1 MSAQFIPA
9 GRLLSP
15 IVVATGLFVGLPP
28 VSVAQTAGAEAA
40 EGLEEI
46 TITAERR
53 EETLQRSSLSVEVL
67 DTEALRKAGV
77 AQAIDL
83 TAAIPGVQVGSGG
96 PQPQVYIRGIGDY
109 GATSVSNPAIAFNV
123 DGVYVARST
132 AVAGNFYDLARIE
145 VLKGPQGTLYGR
157 NASGGAINLVPNLP
171 NMEGFSG
178 YAQVG
183 VQNYGGKSA
192 EAALNIPLGSTLAGR
207 VSAEATDRDGY
218 LSDGSSDEN
227 HASARIQLLWKPT
240 NALDLRLWGAY
251 ARARGKGTGFA
262 LYDSAHAFIPA
273 SLDPWTSITGPE
285 ANAIIAAGNAV
296 LATVRGP
303 SPTGSWLDPFSA
315 ANVRQDIET
324 YNTHAEIN
332 LRADWATLTVL
343 PAYQSARLSYRTYP
357 ALSYATTDLQGTP
370 ETSYTTSLEARL
382 GNNTERVKWVVGAFY
397 YEENQNSRSTIDNG
411 FTQRL
416 SVTGTQETRSQ
427 AVFGQM
433 TYSVAEPWR
442 IIAGLRYTRERK
454 QADFTRYN
462 FVPAA
467 ECFFGG
473 APGTPTVCFND
484 AIGKRVSDDA
494 TNYRVGMEYDLSERN
509 MLFATVASGFK
520 AGGIAQAN
528 VSAFRPEKLTA
539 YTLGSRNRFWSDTLQ
554 VNVEG
559 FYYDYRD
566 HQEFVVGADDTGKI
580 GAFPLNAGDA
590 TSYGGSVD
598 IVWAPTRA
606 DHVRLA
612 AEYLHARYDSFVY
625 WQPTFTITSTG
636 CQARIDPS
644 RGTVNLGGGVVSPV
658 SRIDCSG
665 QAMIRAPKWSG
676 LFGYEH
682 SFDLGSHGAL
692 AAGVDLTFAAERQLS
707 VDFIPNTL
715 APSYTVWN
723 ANVAYTAPGGA
734 LEVTA
739 FVRNIGDEAVY
750 TGALQNS
757 WLPGFVGVN
766 VGAPRT
772 YGLQL
777 RVQF

>member
-1 MSAQFIPA
+1 MLRVA
-9 GRLLSP
+9 L
-15 IVVATGLFVGLPP
+15 ATGLGLALPALP
-28 VSVAQTAGAEAA
+28 ALSAAQAA
-40 EGLEEI
+40 DADASDGLEEI

-53 EETLQRSSLSVEVL
+53 EETVQRSSLSVEVL
-67 DTEALRKAGV
+67 DTDALRKAGV

-132 AVAGNFYDLARIE
+132 AIVGNFYDLARIE

-171 NMEGFSG
+171 STDGFGG

-183 VQNYGGKSA
+183 AQNYGGKSA

-227 HASARIQLLWKPT
+227 HASARVQLLWRPT
-240 NALDLRLWGAY
+240 SAFDLRLWGAY
-251 ARARGKGTGFA
+251 AHAGGKGIGFA
-262 LYDSAHAFIPA
+262 LYDPTHTFIPLR
-273 SLDPWTSITGPE
+273 LDPWTSITGPE

-303 SPTGSWLDPFSA
+303 SPTGSWLDLFSA
-315 ANVRQDIET
+315 ANIRQDIET
-324 YNTHAEIN
+324 YNAHAEIN
-332 LRADWATLTVL
+332 LRTDWATLTVL

-357 ALSYATTDLQGTP
+357 ALSYETTDLQGNP
-370 ETSYTTSLEARL
+370 ETSYATSLEVRL
-382 GNNTERVKWVVGAFY
+382 GNNTERLKWVLGAFY
-397 YEENQNSRSTIDNG
+397 YDENQHSRSTINNG

-416 SVTGTQETRSQ
+416 SVQGGQQTRSY
-427 AVFGQM
+427 AAFGQT
-433 TYSVAEPWR
+433 TYSVADSFR
-442 IIAGLRYTRERK
+442 VIAGLRYTRERK
-454 QADFTRYN
+454 QADFERYN
-462 FVPAA
+462 FVPTA

-484 AIGKRVSDDA
+484 AISKRVTDDA
-494 TNYRVGMEYDLSERN
+494 TNYRVGMEYDLSEHN
-509 MLFATVASGFK
+509 MLYATVASGFK
-520 AGGIAQAN
+520 AGGIPQAN
-528 VSAFRPEKLTA
+528 VSAFRPEELTA
-539 YTLGSRNRFWSDTLQ
+539 HTLGSRNRFWSDRLQ
-554 VNVEG
+554 VNIEG
-559 FYYDYRD
+559 FYYDYQD
-566 HQEFVVGADDTGKI
+566 HQEFVVGADDAGKI

-590 TSYGGSVD
+590 TSYGGSID

-606 DHVRLA
+606 DQLRFA
-612 AEYLHARYDSFVY
+612 AEYVHARYDSFVY

-636 CQARIDPS
+636 CQATIDPS

-658 SRIDCSG
+658 SRIDCGG
-665 QAMIRAPKWSG
+665 QKMVRAPEWSG
-676 LFGYEH
+676 LVGYQH
-682 SFDLGSHGAL
+682 SFDLSGHGAL
-692 AAGVDLTFAAERQLS
+692 ATGVDLTFATERQLS

-723 ANVAYTAPGGA
+723 ANVAYTTSGGA
-734 LEVTA
+734 LEATA

-777 RVQF
+777 RVEF